1 MKLLKRSLLGGA
13 TIVALLGGCHTADV
27 SKTVDIHP
35 DDDPL
40 GGAINSGDVRT
51 VATQMTPS
59 ILALPEITDKAGV
72 VRIAVADFKNNSR
85 FIIDRNLFMKRLQL
99 ELNRTA
105 AGKVR
110 FFSKNASVQQVRVE
124 SLTERQE
131 ELVRNKLA
139 ELGKEIA
146 ANPLFANSAK
156 PVKIAVIPAI
166 NTNLVNMNADS
177 FAAMLRSEIVNAA
190 GGKIQFLMPGE
201 VTGADYYLT
210 GQFIPESIRTE
221 GIINL
226 ANYIDVIEGRLK
238 RGQSLDITDGRVPD
252 TSRTTPFAT
261 GDTVEFRRRES
272 ELVRLMTSPE
282 MQAKPNVNKRL
293 NVMIVKPDER
303 VAVYEKMFLLDRKID
318 SGLGKADFI
327 LSGEISAMSQ
337 RAGGKAS
344 DYLLISVQL
353 VNPENNEMVWED
365 AYETKRMTKSGV
377 VYQ

>member
-1 MKLLKRSLLGGA
+1 MNTLLRSMLGGTA
-13 TIVALLGGCHTADV
+13 VLALLGGCFSPNVTE
-27 SKTVDIHP
+27 TVQVDP

-40 GGAINSGDVRT
+40 GGAINSADIRT
-51 VATQMTPS
+51 VASQMTPA
-59 ILALPEITDKAGV
+59 ILALPEVTGKDGT

-85 FIIDRNLFMKRLQL
+85 FIIDRNLFMKRLQI

-105 AGKVR
+105 GGKVR
-110 FFSKNASVQQVRVE
+110 FFSQSANVAKVRTEVI
-124 SLTERQE
+124 TERQQ
-131 ELVRNKLA
+131 ELVRAKLV

-156 PVKIAVIPAI
+156 PVKIAVIPVL

-177 FAAMLRSEIVNAA
+177 FAAMLRSEIVTAA

-201 VTGADYYLT
+201 VAGADYYLT
-210 GQFIPESIRTE
+210 GQFIPESVRTE

-226 ANYIDVIEGRLK
+226 TNYIGVIETRLK

-252 TSRTTPFAT
+252 TSRTTPLVE
-261 GDTVEFRRRES
+261 GDQINIQRES

-282 MQAKPNVNKRL
+282 MQARPNVNTRL
-293 NVMIVKPDER
+293 NVMLIKPADK
-303 VAVYEKMFLLDRKID
+303 VAVYEKMFLLDRKIET
-318 SGLGKADFI
+318 GLAKADFI
-327 LSGEISAMSQ
+327 LSGDISALSQ
-337 RAGGKAS
+337 RAQGQAS

-353 VNPENNEMVWED
+353 TDPENNETVWED
-365 AYETKRMTKSGV
+365 AYETKRLTKTGI

>member
-1 MKLLKRSLLGGA
+1 MKHVFYGIIAGTAAL
-13 TIVALLGGCHTADV
+13 ALLGGCHTANV
-27 SKTVDIHP
+27 TESVQVHP

-40 GGAINSGDVRT
+40 GGAINSADIRT
-51 VATQMTPS
+51 VASQMTPA
-59 ILALPEITDKAGV
+59 ILALPEIADKEGP

-85 FIIDRNLFMKRLQL
+85 FIIDRNIFMKRLQL

-105 AGKVR
+105 NGKVR
-110 FFSKNASVQQVRVE
+110 FFSQSANVQKVRVE

-131 ELVRNKLA
+131 DLVRAKLA

-146 ANPLFANSAK
+146 ANPLFANSPK
-156 PVKIAVIPAI
+156 PVKIAVIPAL

-177 FAAMLRSEIVNAA
+177 FAAMLRSEIANAS

-210 GQFIPESIRTE
+210 GQFVPESIKSE

-226 ANYIDVIEGRLK
+226 ANYIQVIEARLK

-252 TSRTTPFAT
+252 TSRTTPLVE
-261 GDTVEFRRRES
+261 GDNNIEIKRES
-272 ELVRLMTSPE
+272 ELVKLMTSPE
-282 MQAKPNVNKRL
+282 MQAKPNVNKRF
-293 NVMIVKPDER
+293 NVMIVKPDEK
-303 VAVYEKMFLLDRKID
+303 VAVYEKMMLIDRKID
-318 SGLGKADFI
+318 SGLGKADYI
-327 LSGEISAMSQ
+327 LSGEISALSQ
-337 RAGGKAS
+337 RAEGKAS

-353 VNPENNEMVWED
+353 TNPETNETVWED
-365 AYETKRMTKSGV
+365 AFETKRMTQAGI